1 MRRMFFNKNKREKKE
16 DMELDI
22 TSLLD
27 VLVIL
32 LVFLL
37 KSYNASDLK
46 LNLVKDLVVP
56 NSAARK
62 LGHHAVTIQVAK
74 DATIFINN
82 KKIGATATK
91 GENPILLEKLKEFK
105 AKDKERTPA
114 QAKISDKEIKNINLV
129 FDENLPY
136 QVMKSVMHT
145 SAMAG
150 YTEFK
155 FIVQGNY

>member
-1 MRRMFFNKNKREKKE
+1 MRRMFFNKKSKKKSE
-16 DMELDI
+16 PMEIDI

-56 NSAARK
+56 TSDARK
-62 LGHHAVTIQVAK
+62 LGHHAVVVQV
-74 DATIFINN
+74 DSN
-82 KKIGATATK
+82 KKLYVNSKQIGVIRGS
-91 GENPILLEKLKEFK
+91 GENADLLQRL
-105 AKDKERTPA
+105 
-114 QAKISDKEIKNINLV
+114 KEIKEEDKLRSPASTAVRAINLV
-129 FDENLPY
+129 FDQGVPY
-136 QVMKSVMHT
+136 KFMKGVMHT
-145 SAMAG
+145 SAIAG

>member
-1 MRRMFFNKNKREKKE
+1 MRKMFFKKNKRVKKE

-56 NSAARK
+56 SSAARV
-62 LGHHAVTIQVAK
+62 LGHTAVTIQVSK

-82 KKIGATATK
+82 KKIDSIATQ
-91 GENPILLEKLKEFK
+91 GENAVLLEKLKEFK
-105 AKDKERTPA
+105 ALDAERNPASATDTKKEVR
-114 QAKISDKEIKNINLV
+114 NINLV

-136 QVMKSVMHT
+136 EAMKSVMHT
-145 SAMAG
+145 SAIAG

>member
-1 MRRMFFNKNKREKKE
+1 MRRMFFGKKQRRKAE
-16 DMELDI
+16 GMELDI

-46 LNLVKDLVVP
+46 ISLVKDLVVP
-56 NSAARK
+56 NSAART
-62 LGHHAVTIQVAK
+62 LGHHAIIVQVSK
-74 DATIFINN
+74 E
-82 KKIGATATK
+82 KKIFVNNEEVGIANGN
-91 GENPILLEKLKEFK
+91 GEHPELLAKLKEL
-105 AKDKERTPA
+105 KEVEKGRLPA
-114 QAKISDKEIKNINLV
+114 NEKEAKNINLV
-129 FDENLPY
+129 FDESLPY
-136 QVMKSVMHT
+136 KAIKSVMHT

-150 YTEFK
+150 YPEFK

>member
-1 MRRMFFNKNKREKKE
+1 MFFKDRGRRNKEPM
-16 DMELDI
+16 DIDI

-37 KSYNASDLK
+37 KSYNASNLK

-56 NSAARK
+56 NSDARK
-62 LGHHAVTIQVAK
+62 LGQHAIIVQVDSK
-74 DATIFINN
+74 KKLYVN
-82 KKIGATATK
+82 KKQIGEIQSS
-91 GENPILLEKLKEFK
+91 GENQVLLAELKNLRTNS
-105 AKDKERTPA
+105 RTPA
-114 QAKISDKEIKNINLV
+114 EKKAKMINLV
-129 FDENLPY
+129 FDQTLPY
-136 QVMKSVMHT
+136 KVVKGVMHT